1 MIPYNKMININL
13 KIYISAGGGQLCHN
27 YVEMLINYHALL
39 GGIIHNLARYN
50 KGWLRHFKKT
60 IYVPVFDQFEMGW

>member
-13 KIYISAGGGQLCHN
+13 KIYISAGGEQLCHN

-50 KGWLRHFKKT
+50 KG
-60 IYVPVFDQFEMGW
+60 